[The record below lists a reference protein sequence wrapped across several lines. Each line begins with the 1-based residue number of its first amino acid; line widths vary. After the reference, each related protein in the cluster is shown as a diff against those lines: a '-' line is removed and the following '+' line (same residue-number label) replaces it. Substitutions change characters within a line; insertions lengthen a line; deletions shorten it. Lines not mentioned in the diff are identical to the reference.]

1 MWKYGKKR
9 KSDGKYNLNIF
20 QIKLISQLISVQNDK
35 IAIKIR
41 IGHAAFKFDN
51 VIVAVIAIVS
61 IHAKYAWKKR

>member
-1 MWKYGKKR
+1 M
-9 KSDGKYNLNIF
+9 NIF